1 MYRTP
6 RNAGVLLA
14 LGLVSVSQFT
24 WAGYK
29 FEDGDLS
36 GEFSFSA
43 GGSTVTARNINFGA
57 GVKDLRSGKDRGT
70 KTTWQEIYVK
80 PKVAFDYKLNPDLS
94 LLAGGSVVAAS
105 TFGDGDAG
113 GNTRSSDGSASVEEA
128 YAGFR
133 AGNWKFTAGRQ
144 DYMIGTGFIVMD
156 GNLDTFGDGAYWL
169 GPRTAFRDSALLAW
183 DGGAAQVQA
192 FSLAT
197 DDHLGDFR
205 MNGVNLDYDVGGA
218 VVLGATAMK
227 VDALEGHTPARAARD
242 GMQVYNVR
250 ALKAVHPALPAL
262 ELNGEYA
269 VQRGNGDG
277 VDYDANAWYAEAD
290 YTFDMLPFAPVLGYR
305 YTHFS
310 GDSDLRMLRSTCRAA
325 AASCN
330 FPGTYSVIGRK
341 VTEKSCTESFFD
353 RFSVLNANLTHT
365 HELFS
370 NPPQVCQG
378 EQRGQLSRVFHQP
391 TKTYFHVTKLPLDHA
406 KRMLDLGPCLSLA
419 ELDLA
424 LGFVQ
429 YAALVQLGIGAATR
443 CNLPDHPPI
452 FMLFAPFDTGVTGI
466 CIHGVFFAMQQF
478 SHLRDIGHI
487 GSGAMDV
494 MHQAGLDIG
503 TDVRL
508 HPEEIL
514 TAFLGLVHLGITLAF
529 FIFGRAGGMNNGGID
544 DGALAQRQAFFLQIT
559 IDDRKDCRCELMLLQ
574 QVPEVH
580 DRGVF
585 GDWRA
590 QRQACELAHGRDF
603 VERFFHGRV
612 AQGEPV
618 LQQMDAQHGFQ
629 RIGFSTAAGLGVE
642 RFDQLQ
648 QACPGHH
655 LIHFGEEALSAG
667 LLALA
672 GVLKVGKAHLAHGRL
687 GSGVAGILA

>member
-14 LGLVSVSQFT
+14 LGLVSVSPFT

-43 GGSTVTARNINFGA
+43 GGSTITARNINFGA

-250 ALKAVHPALPAL
+250 ALKAIHPALPAL

-310 GDSDLRMLRSTCRAA
+310 GDSDLTDNRQKAWDPLSKG
-325 AASCN
+325 
-330 FPGTYSVIGRK
+330 FIDWGTWLLGDVVGNYLLFNTNQNVHQFSIK
-341 VTEKSCTESFFD
+341 NHLTE
-353 RFSVLNANLTHT
+353 NLT
-365 HELFS
+365 F
-370 NPPQVCQG
+370 
-378 EQRGQLSRVFHQP
+378 
-391 TKTYFHVTKLPLDHA
+391 
-406 KRMLDLGPCLSLA
+406 
-419 ELDLA
+419 
-424 LGFVQ
+424 
-429 YAALVQLGIGAATR
+429 
-443 CNLPDHPPI
+443 
-452 FMLFAPFDTGVTGI
+452 GV
-466 CIHGVFFAMQQF
+466 IHYQF
-478 SHLRDIGHI
+478 S
-487 GSGAMDV
+487 
-494 MHQAGLDIG
+494 LDEKNYQG
-503 TDVRL
+503 TPVDKRRFADETAVYLDWTPTPRL
-508 HPEEIL
+508 YTSL
-514 TAFLGLVHLGITLAF
+514 SYNWVNAKSA
-529 FIFGRAGGMNNGGID
+529 AK
-544 DGALAQRQAFFLQIT
+544 Q
-559 IDDRKDCRCELMLLQ
+559 
-574 QVPEVH
+574 
-580 DRGVF
+580 VF
-585 GDWRA
+585 GD
-590 QRQACELAHGRDF
+590 D
-603 VERFFHGRV
+603 ERF
-612 AQGEPV
+612 
-618 LQQMDAQHGFQ
+618 
-629 RIGFSTAAGLGVE
+629 S
-642 RFDQLQ
+642 
-648 QACPGHH
+648 
-655 LIHFGEEALSAG
+655 ALE
-667 LLALA
+667 LYFTY
-672 GVLKVGKAHLAHGRL
+672 RY
-687 GSGVAGILA
+687 